1 MAPESIRF
9 NRAQV
14 VALFSLAMIE
24 DASARITIVRQDV
37 SDAIV
42 IDIGVFLPRRLKLNK
57 DGGYVEVK
65 A

>member
-1 MAPESIRF
+1 
-9 NRAQV
+9 
-14 VALFSLAMIE
+14 MIE